1 MPRSLYAVG
10 GLALIVAAMSVNG
23 LSLASFFNVSSL
35 LIVIGGG
42 LLYTFAHHGALNFF
56 HAMGVGDPA
65 ATASELKQQSCVLQ
79 SARNAFCGAAV
90 VGYLIGLI
98 SMLHSMDDPSRIGPA
113 MAVTLLTVFYGLFV
127 SELVIAPRIHALEG
141 RCHALLGGEGT
152 GDSSGGG
159 GGARGAAT
167 LVAVVVSQSAVFGA
181 LLVAMM

>member
-10 GLALIVAAMSVNG
+10 GLALIVAAMTVNG
-23 LSLASFFNVSSL
+23 LSVASFIDVSSL

-42 LLYTFAHHGALNFF
+42 LLYTFAHHGALSFF

-65 ATASELKQQSCVLQ
+65 TSASELKQQACVLQ
-79 SARNAFCGAAV
+79 SARNTFCGAAV

-98 SMLHSMDDPSRIGPA
+98 TMLHNMNDPARIGPA

-127 SELVIAPRIHALEG
+127 SELVIAPRIQALEG
-141 RCHALLGGEGT
+141 RCHALSGAEETGGT
-152 GDSSGGG
+152 SGG
-159 GGARGAAT
+159 GGARGAVT
-167 LVAVVVSQSAVFGA
+167 LVAVVFSQSAVFGA

>member
-1 MPRSLYAVG
+1 MPRSLYAVV
-10 GLALIVAAMSVNG
+10 GLALIVAAMSVSG
-23 LSLASFFNVSSL
+23 LSIASFFSASAL

-65 ATASELKQQSCVLQ
+65 TSASALKQQMCVLQ

-127 SELVIAPRIHALEG
+127 SELVIAPRVPVLEG
-141 RCHALLGGEGT
+141 RCHALSGGEGT
-152 GDSSGGG
+152 GDTSGG

-167 LVAVVVSQSAVFGA
+167 LVAVVFSQSAVFGA

>member
-10 GLALIVAAMSVNG
+10 GLALIIAAMSVNG
-23 LSLASFFNVSSL
+23 LSIASFFNASSL

-42 LLYTFAHHGALNFF
+42 LLYTFAHHGALSFF
-56 HAMGVGDPA
+56 HAMGLGDPA
-65 ATASELKQQSCVLQ
+65 TSASELKQQACVLQ
-79 SARNAFCGAAV
+79 SARNTFCGAAV

-141 RCHALLGGEGT
+141 RRHALSGGEGA
-152 GDSSGGG
+152 GDSSGG